1 PRRRPEPVCSRAISA
16 GIDTGS
22 ARAEA
27 DGEGAAGSA
36 ASWLPVAERTEAGT
50 GPASPPPP
58 VQPAVRA
65 SSAPATAR
73 TVPFGRMGTIM
84 SRTARPVQGGPTAG
98 GRALRGCGGGPG
110 QETRWPR
117 HESRT
122 GSGFAVGH
130 ERHLVLGDL
139 RGQGGELLRRRGRCA
154 PAGFGVDPVV
164 EPEAFVSAGRD
175 EDEQPAGQV
184 ADVGEAVPVAA
195 GNEEEV
201 AGAGLDGLV
210 AVDETEVT
218 GQDVE
223 SLLLAAVGVGR
234 CSAAAGHRCLQH
246 TQGAAGLPRAELD
259 GGGVAVQPL
268 GGAFVAAGE
277 EAVAARPA
285 GVVLVGDGRGP
296 EGHGGLPSLR
306 SRRAGQAEARR
317 RARVATA
324 ASRSVAG
331 GRTRGSRTRRW
342 ETTAPMK

>member
-1 PRRRPEPVCSRAISA
+1 
-16 GIDTGS
+16 
-22 ARAEA
+22 
-27 DGEGAAGSA
+27 
-36 ASWLPVAERTEAGT
+36 
-50 GPASPPPP
+50 
-58 VQPAVRA
+58 
-65 SSAPATAR
+65 
-73 TVPFGRMGTIM
+73 
-84 SRTARPVQGGPTAG
+84 
-98 GRALRGCGGGPG
+98 
-110 QETRWPR
+110 
-117 HESRT
+117 
-122 GSGFAVGH
+122 
-130 ERHLVLGDL
+130 
-139 RGQGGELLRRRGRCA
+139 
-154 PAGFGVDPVV
+154 
-164 EPEAFVSAGRD
+164 SAGRD

-223 SLLLAAVGVGR
+223 GLLLAAVGVGR
-234 CSAAAGHRCLQH
+234 CSAAGGHRCLQH
-246 TQGAAGLPRAELD
+246 TQGAAGLRRAELD

-268 GGAFVAAGE
+268 GGAFVAADE

-342 ETTAPMK
+342 ETTAPMKWAMSPAAAATPRGAQARPVRIPAAPAISAAARRGTYRSGNPTRSSVVICWGSRVSLP